1 MIYSKQIIKQCIE
14 KNPNEPEYV
23 QAVSE
28 VINSLAF
35 IVDNDDKYRKY
46 SILER
51 LIEPERIIIF
61 RVVWKDDNNN
71 IHVNKGYR
79 IQHSNILGPYK
90 GGLRFHPSVNLS
102 VLKFLAFEQT
112 FKNSLTQLTLGG
124 AKGGSDFDPK
134 GKSDNEI
141 MNFCQAYMNEL
152 YRHIGPNKDV
162 PAGDIGVGAKEIGYL
177 FGQYKKIK
185 GDYETGV
192 LTGKDISYGGS
203 LIRKE
208 ATGYGLLYFVNE
220 ILSSQT
226 KDIKDK
232 KILISGSGNVALY
245 AIEKAQQLGAK
256 VISASDSNGYIIDEN
271 GINLE
276 ILKNI
281 KEINKLR
288 IKEYIKYVPSACY
301 YEGNVFNHNI
311 DFDIALP
318 CATQNE
324 ISIKEAQNIINH
336 KCFLVAEGSNMP
348 VDNAALKLLKEN
360 KIIHAPGKASNAG
373 GVAVS
378 GLEMAQNSMRIS
390 WTREEVDK
398 KLKEIMQ
405 NIHNSCV
412 NTCKQFNK
420 EYYDYDFGA
429 NVSAFLRLSNAII
442 SQGIV

>member
-1 MIYSKQIIKQCIE
+1 MSYSDRIIELCKE
-14 KNPNEPEYV
+14 KNPNEPEFV

-28 VINSLAF
+28 VINSLSF
-35 IVDNDDKYRKY
+35 IIDNDDKYQKY

-61 RVVWKDDNNN
+61 RVVWKDDNNK
-71 IHVNKGYR
+71 IQVNKGYR

-102 VLKFLAFEQT
+102 ILKFLAFEQT

-185 GDYETGV
+185 GEYETGV
-192 LTGKDISYGGS
+192 LTGKDINYGGS

-220 ILSSQT
+220 ILAYQN
-226 KDIKDK
+226 KEIKNQR
-232 KILISGSGNVALY
+232 IMVSGSGNVAIY
-245 AIEKAQQLGAK
+245 AIEKAQQLGAL
-256 VISASDSNGYIIDEN
+256 VISASDSNGYIIDNN

-276 ILKNI
+276 VLKKI
-281 KEINKLR
+281 KEENKLR
-288 IKEYIKYVPSACY
+288 IKEYIKYVPGSSY
-301 YEGNVFNHNI
+301 FEGNVFNHNI

-324 ISIKEAQNIINH
+324 INSKEAQNIINH
-336 KCFLVAEGSNMP
+336 KCFLVAEGANMP
-348 VDNAALKLLKEN
+348 VTNEALSMLKEN
-360 KIIHAPGKASNAG
+360 HIIHSPGKASNAG

-390 WTREEVDK
+390 WSREEVDK
-398 KLKEIMQ
+398 KLAEIMH
-405 NIHNSCV
+405 NIHLACT

-420 EYYDYDFGA
+420 NISDYDFGA
-429 NVSAFLRLSNAII
+429 NVSAFLRLANAII
-442 SQGIV
+442 SQGII

>member
-1 MIYSKQIIKQCIE
+1 MSYSDRVIELCKE
-14 KNPNEPEYV
+14 KNPNEPEFV

-28 VINSLAF
+28 VINSLSF
-35 IVDNDDKYRKY
+35 IIDNDDKYQKY

-51 LIEPERIIIF
+51 LIEPERIIMF
-61 RVVWKDDNNN
+61 RVVWKDDNNK
-71 IHVNKGYR
+71 IQVNKGYR

-102 VLKFLAFEQT
+102 ILKFLAFEQT

-134 GKSDNEI
+134 GKSDTEI

-185 GDYETGV
+185 GEYETGV
-192 LTGKDISYGGS
+192 LTGKDINYGGS

-220 ILSSQT
+220 ILAYQN
-226 KDIKDK
+226 KEIKNQR
-232 KILISGSGNVALY
+232 IMVSGSGNVAIY
-245 AIEKAQQLGAK
+245 AIEKAQQLGAL

-271 GINLE
+271 GINLDV
-276 ILKNI
+276 LKKI
-281 KEINKLR
+281 KEENKLR
-288 IKEYIKYVPSACY
+288 IKEYIKYVPSASY
-301 YEGNVFNHNI
+301 FEGNVFNHNI

-324 ISIKEAQNIINH
+324 ININEAQNIINH
-336 KCFLVAEGSNMP
+336 KCFLVAEGANMP
-348 VDNAALKLLKEN
+348 TTNEALRLLKEN
-360 KIIHAPGKASNAG
+360 NIIHSPGKASNAG

-390 WTREEVDK
+390 WSREEVDK
-398 KLKEIMQ
+398 KLAEIMH
-405 NIHNSCV
+405 NIHKACID
-412 NTCKQFNK
+412 TCKQFNK
-420 EYYDYDFGA
+420 DSFDYDFGA
-429 NVSAFLRLSNAII
+429 NATAFLRLANAII
-442 SQGIV
+442 SQGII